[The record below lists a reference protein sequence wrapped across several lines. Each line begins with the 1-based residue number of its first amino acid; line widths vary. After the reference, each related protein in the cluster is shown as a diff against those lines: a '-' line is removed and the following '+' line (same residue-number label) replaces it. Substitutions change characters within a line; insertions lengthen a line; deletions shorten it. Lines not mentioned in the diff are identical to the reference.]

1 MCLRK
6 LQSGVQL
13 QPLLRHRAACAFVLT
28 RVQFMNVTLDQAQ
41 EVDTRTKEVPPP
53 PHPYVPRPLSLT
65 RAQVKA
71 LGRILLRGDNI
82 ALIQTTAATVG
93 Y

>member
-1 MCLRK
+1 MRCPPPSAAAVALRA
-6 LQSGVQL
+6 LST
-13 QPLLRHRAACAFVLT
+13 RVLT
-28 RVQFMNVTLDQAQ
+28 RPQFMNVTLDQAQ
-41 EVDTRTKEVPPP
+41 EVDTRTKEVGIL
-53 PHPYVPRPLSLT
+53 PLRTSHCTFPACAALT
-65 RAQVKA
+65 EPQVKP

>member
-1 MCLRK
+1 
-6 LQSGVQL
+6 
-13 QPLLRHRAACAFVLT
+13 
-28 RVQFMNVTLDQAQ
+28 MNVTLDQAQ
-41 EVDTRTKEVPPP
+41 EVDTRTKEVRL
-53 PHPYVPRPLSLT
+53 HLAAAASCCRNVT
-65 RAQVKA
+65 RSQVKP

>member
-1 MCLRK
+1 
-6 LQSGVQL
+6 
-13 QPLLRHRAACAFVLT
+13 
-28 RVQFMNVTLDQAQ
+28 MNVTLDQAQ

-53 PHPYVPRPLSLT
+53 TPPACAAAALLT
-65 RAQVKA
+65 SVQVKP

>member
-1 MCLRK
+1 
-6 LQSGVQL
+6 
-13 QPLLRHRAACAFVLT
+13 
-28 RVQFMNVTLDQAQ
+28 MNVTLDQAQ
-41 EVDTRTKEVPPP
+41 EVDTRTKEVCRPPCAPCP
-53 PHPYVPRPLSLT
+53 PASHAL
-65 RAQVKA
+65 QVKP

>member
-1 MCLRK
+1 MA
-6 LQSGVQL
+6 Q
-13 QPLLRHRAACAFVLT
+13 ATTLT
-28 RVQFMNVTLDQAQ
+28 C
-41 EVDTRTKEVPPP
+41 P
-53 PHPYVPRPLSLT
+53 
-65 RAQVKA
+65 QVKP

>member
-1 MCLRK
+1 M
-6 LQSGVQL
+6 
-13 QPLLRHRAACAFVLT
+13 PRAPSPSPGGSSL
-28 RVQFMNVTLDQAQ
+28 
-41 EVDTRTKEVPPP
+41 
-53 PHPYVPRPLSLT
+53 LT
-65 RAQVKA
+65 RAQVKP